1 MNRTSLFFA
10 VLLLSAAAAH
20 AQDGVIAPREN
31 LVVEGVPAIPAS
43 LAETAGRYAD
53 YRTAGLSDWHPSRRE
68 MLISTRFGDTNQLH
82 LVKMPGG
89 VREQLTF
96 FADAVGGGRFHPNGG
111 DYIVFQKDIGGGERD
126 QLYRYDLATGDG
138 TVLTDGQSRN
148 LPGPWSSSADQIAYM
163 PTRGPGK
170 HTDLW

>member
-1 MNRTSLFFA
+1 MKRTSLFFA

-89 VREQLTF
+89 AREQLTF
-96 FADAVGGGRFHPNGG
+96 FADAVSGGRFHPNGG
-111 DYIVFQKDIGGGERD
+111 DYLILQKDIGGGEWF
-126 QLYRYDLATGDG
+126 QLYRYDLASGNVTL
-138 TVLTDGQSRN
+138 LTDGKSRN
-148 LPGPWSSSADQIAYM
+148 LLGPYGERYRFVGDES
-163 PTRGPGK
+163 REFEN
-170 HTDLW
+170 